1 MRKRTSDLRIPRSDA
16 LLSHRDSMVSE
27 VYYEVHMTRVLH
39 TARISMSSWGL
50 EFFSLS
56 HARDKTKN
64 IFLYFFTGLKTYHL
78 PYSIERLSYSH
89 LRANRRI
96 LSANKGFLNKMAT
109 LMFGYL
115 LSADS
120 HDLRLFRIIYFLT
133 DARTSSPPLRH
144 HGNQSLVSQ
153 SIVYD
158 STGDERNTHS

>member
-1 MRKRTSDLRIPRSDA
+1 MSLHEETNLRP
-16 LLSHRDSMVSE
+16 
-27 VYYEVHMTRVLH
+27 VL
-39 TARISMSSWGL
+39 RCSMSSWGL
-50 EFFSLS
+50 GIFSLS
-56 HARDKTKN
+56 HVRDKTKD
-64 IFLYFFTGLKTYHL
+64 IFLYFITGLKTCHL

-89 LRANRRI
+89 LRVNRRI
-96 LSANKGFLNKMAT
+96 LSANKGFLNEMAT
-109 LMFGYL
+109 LMFGYF

>member
-1 MRKRTSDLRIPRSDA
+1 MSLHEETNLRPA
-16 LLSHRDSMVSE
+16 LRC
-27 VYYEVHMTRVLH
+27 
-39 TARISMSSWGL
+39 SMSSWGL
-50 EFFSLS
+50 GIFSLS
-56 HARDKTKN
+56 HVRDKTKD
-64 IFLYFFTGLKTYHL
+64 IFLYFITGLKTYHL
-78 PYSIERLSYSH
+78 PYSIECLSYSH
-89 LRANRRI
+89 LRVNRRI
-96 LSANKGFLNKMAT
+96 LSANKGFLNEMAT
-109 LMFGYL
+109 LMFGYF

>member
-1 MRKRTSDLRIPRSDA
+1 MSLHEETNLRP
-16 LLSHRDSMVSE
+16 
-27 VYYEVHMTRVLH
+27 VL
-39 TARISMSSWGL
+39 RCSMSSWGL
-50 EFFSLS
+50 GIFSLS
-56 HARDKTKN
+56 HVRDKTKD
-64 IFLYFFTGLKTYHL
+64 IFLYFITELKTYHL

-89 LRANRRI
+89 LRVNRRI
-96 LSANKGFLNKMAT
+96 LSANKGFLNEMAT
-109 LMFGYL
+109 LMFGYF